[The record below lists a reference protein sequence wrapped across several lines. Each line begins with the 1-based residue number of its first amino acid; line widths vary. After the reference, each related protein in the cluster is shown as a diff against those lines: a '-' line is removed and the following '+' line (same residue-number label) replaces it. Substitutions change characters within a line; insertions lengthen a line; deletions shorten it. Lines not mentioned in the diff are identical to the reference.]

1 MPQRGAS
8 APRHIGHFVDRT
20 PSRKRNLGFSCGTI
34 KATVIS
40 GNVLR

>member
-1 MPQRGAS
+1 MRNAVTWAAFPA
-8 APRHIGHFVDRT
+8 ADHLRT
-20 PSRKRNLGFSCGTI
+20 RVTLPARPSSCGTI

>member
-20 PSRKRNLGFSCGTI
+20 PSRKRLRARAETAPTWRDMMF
-34 KATVIS
+34 VIP
-40 GNVLR
+40 